1 MKTATGA
8 GMPQGLPRLAGV
20 VVGPFGRSAIF
31 AVEGSKP
38 VVATEGSHVGA
49 WLVRSI
55 AGGTVEVTWTGWDPH
70 FAPKL
75 PVIITGGACRRPAD
89 CPARRIIPAAMMP
102 MINVRHSRRLA
113 RPAAKLAH
121 PHARRARIALL
132 LATALVGCEHPKA
145 PVVTMLPPLPG
156 ETATAP
162 LRINGNVGSPQVP
175 APPLISYGTPPSTAV
190 PAPPEG
196 AAGGD
201 ISLDF
206 ADTDIREVVTQIM
219 GTILRLN
226 YTIDPAVHGTAT
238 LRTQQPLARS
248 QLLPVLQS
256 LLAEDGAALVQAGS
270 LYRIVPIA
278 QAAAAAAAAGT
289 SGTAPVVLRYA
300 SAEDLAKVLQPF
312 VGDGG
317 KIAADPA
324 HNILLVSG
332 SPDTRDGLIGL
343 IRSFDVDLLAGHSY
357 ALLPVEN
364 GGVKDFASALQD
376 AFRAQSGGALAGQ
389 VRVIADVAHR
399 CGAGD
404 RRQPKRDRAGA
415 AGLRAWWIGRGA

>member
-1 MKTATGA
+1 MFGIP
-8 GMPQGLPRLAGV
+8 GGLPAR
-20 VVGPFGRSAIF
+20 PQSSRI
-31 AVEGSKP
+31 
-38 VVATEGSHVGA
+38 
-49 WLVRSI
+49 
-55 AGGTVEVTWTGWDPH
+55 
-70 FAPKL
+70 
-75 PVIITGGACRRPAD
+75 RRPA
-89 CPARRIIPAAMMP
+89 
-102 MINVRHSRRLA
+102 
-113 RPAAKLAH
+113 
-121 PHARRARIALL
+121 ARIALL

-278 QAAAAAAAAGT
+278 QAAAAAAEAGT

-343 IRSFDVDLLAGHSY
+343 IQLIRRGPPRRPFLRAAAGRKWRR
-357 ALLPVEN
+357 E
-364 GGVKDFASALQD
+364 GFRQRFAGCVP
-376 AFRAQSGGALAGQ
+376 RAGGAPLPAG
-389 VRVIADVAHR
+389 
-399 CGAGD
+399 
-404 RRQPKRDRAGA
+404 
-415 AGLRAWWIGRGA
+415 